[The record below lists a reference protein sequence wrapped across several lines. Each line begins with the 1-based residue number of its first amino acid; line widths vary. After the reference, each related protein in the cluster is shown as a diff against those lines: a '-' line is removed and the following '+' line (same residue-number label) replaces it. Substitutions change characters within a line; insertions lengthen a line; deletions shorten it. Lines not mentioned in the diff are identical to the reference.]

1 MNRALR
7 ALIAMVALAATALAA
22 DPKASAKKPLQAFQV
37 QNSVGVSVN
46 STDLA
51 LTGNWLLIYVTA
63 NSRPSELMLS
73 QMKPATYAPFADHI
87 VIIVGGVSGP
97 GLADWATKY
106 EAVAGAHWYA
116 DPQRDAFKKINLH
129 GAPVEIG
136 LKDGSVEW
144 TLSGMTT
151 DSASF
156 QSTLLDWVKANQ

>member
-7 ALIAMVALAATALAA
+7 IFITILALTAMALAA

-37 QNSVGVSVN
+37 QNSVGAVVN

-73 QMKPATYAPFADHI
+73 QMKPDAYAPFADHI

-97 GLADWATKY
+97 GLANWATKY
-106 EAVAGAHWYA
+106 DGVAGAHWYA
-116 DPQRDAFKKINLH
+116 DPQRDAFKKIGLH
-129 GAPVEIG
+129 GSPVEIG
-136 LKDGSVEW
+136 LKDGDMEW

-151 DSASF
+151 DTASF
-156 QSTLLDWVKANQ
+156 QSTLLDWLKVNQ